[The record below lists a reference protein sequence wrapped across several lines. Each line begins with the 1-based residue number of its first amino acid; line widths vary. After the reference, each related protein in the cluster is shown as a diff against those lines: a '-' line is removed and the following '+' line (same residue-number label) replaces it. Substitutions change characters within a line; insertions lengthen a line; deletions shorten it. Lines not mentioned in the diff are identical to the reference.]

1 MGACEWK
8 YRCKFEYIK
17 PIIVVASPQCAT
29 RACLPV
35 YAILIENSR
44 IFAYSLWNKLTPET
58 NNTSWL
64 TPIFRHTHIL
74 MTKYDIES
82 SRRWW
87 DERRWR
93 QSEVDVWSLL
103 VQTAAVSAGL
113 PMLCTCSLQTHTDV
127 IVMVG
132 NLAKQLCVRAANN
145 NSAYCDLWRIF
156 FHQHELV
163 PPNRPETHT
172 THMKSQNSRST
183 MPSQYEINCF
193 CASVFK
199 AW

>member
-1 MGACEWK
+1 MEMSCEWK
-8 YRCKFEYIK
+8 YRCKFEYAK
-17 PIIVVASPQCAT
+17 PIVAVASPQCAT

-35 YAILIENSR
+35 YAILTENSR

-58 NNTSWL
+58 NNTSRL

-82 SRRWW
+82 SRRRW

-113 PMLCTCSLQTHTDV
+113 PMLCTCSLQTHT
-127 IVMVG
+127 
-132 NLAKQLCVRAANN
+132 QT
-145 NSAYCDLWRIF
+145 SLWWWEI
-156 FHQHELV
+156 
-163 PPNRPETHT
+163 
-172 THMKSQNSRST
+172 SQNSCV
-183 MPSQYEINCF
+183 YELLIKIQLTVIYEEYSSISMNSLLPTVLKDTPRTWKVKPTTRRCQKHGNIL
-193 CASVFK
+193 C
-199 AW
+199 WRLMYM